1 MKVIFVG
8 AAEGSNMQP
17 QGLDLIDIIHKG
29 AIATYPLILMSI
41 ISVTVIFERLWSLKS
56 ISSVTMRITESI
68 LEPIKKGQRD
78 LAIAICKQNSNC
90 PAGRIFLNVL
100 DRETSGLDVANNF
113 ATEAMFEET
122 QKLKKHLWIL
132 GTVASSAPFIG
143 LLGTVVGII
152 KSFESMAVA
161 GTGGFAV
168 VAAGIS
174 EALVATALGLGVAII
189 AVMFYNYFQTR
200 ISTLNGLFRIQV
212 AKVLH
217 NLSA

>member
-1 MKVIFVG
+1 
-8 AAEGSNMQP
+8 MQP

-29 AIATYPLILMSI
+29 AIATYPLILLSI

-56 ISSVTMRITESI
+56 ISSVTLRITESI
-68 LEPIKKGQRD
+68 LEPIRKGQRD
-78 LAIAICKQNSNC
+78 LAIAICKQNSNW

-100 DRETSGLDVANNF
+100 DRETSGLEVANSF

-212 AKVLH
+212 GKVVH

>member
-1 MKVIFVG
+1 
-8 AAEGSNMQP
+8 MQQ
-17 QGLDLIDIIHKG
+17 QGLDLIDIIQKG
-29 AIATYPLILMSI
+29 AIATYPLILLSI
-41 ISVTVIFERLWSLKS
+41 ISVTVVLERLWSLKN
-56 ISSVTMRITESI
+56 IGSVTLRITESL

-78 LAIAICKQNSNC
+78 LAIAICKQNSQS
-90 PAGRIFLNVL
+90 PAARIFLNVL
-100 DRETSGLDVANNF
+100 ERDGGQGAETASTL

-152 KSFESMAVA
+152 KAFESMAIA

-174 EALVATALGLGVAII
+174 EALVATALGLAVAII
-189 AVMFYNYFQTR
+189 AVIFYNYFQTR

-212 AKVLH
+212 GKL
-217 NLSA
+217 LQQMSA

>member
-1 MKVIFVG
+1 
-8 AAEGSNMQP
+8 MQP

-29 AIATYPLILMSI
+29 AIATYPLILLSI
-41 ISVTVIFERLWSLKS
+41 VSVAVVFERLWSLRNIGS
-56 ISSVTMRITESI
+56 ATLRVTESI

-78 LAIAICKQNSNC
+78 LAIAICKQNSQC
-90 PAGRIFLNVL
+90 PAGRIFLNIL
-100 DRETSGLDVANNF
+100 DREAAGLEVANNL

-152 KSFESMAVA
+152 KSFESMAIA

-174 EALVATALGLGVAII
+174 EALVATALGLGIAII

-212 AKVLH
+212 GKVLH
-217 NLSA
+217 SMGA

>member
-1 MKVIFVG
+1 
-8 AAEGSNMQP
+8 MQP

-29 AIATYPLILMSI
+29 AIATYPLILLSI
-41 ISVTVIFERLWSLKS
+41 VSVAVVFERLWSLRNIGS
-56 ISSVTMRITESI
+56 ATLRVTESI
-68 LEPIKKGQRD
+68 LDPIKKGQRD
-78 LAIAICKQNSNC
+78 LAIAICKQNSQC

-100 DRETSGLDVANNF
+100 DREASGLEVANNI

-152 KSFESMAVA
+152 KSFESMAIA

-174 EALVATALGLGVAII
+174 EALVATALGLGIAII
-189 AVMFYNYFQTR
+189 AVIFYNYFQTR

-212 AKVLH
+212 GKVLH
-217 NLSA
+217 SMGV

>member
-1 MKVIFVG
+1 MT
-8 AAEGSNMQP
+8 
-17 QGLDLIDIIHKG
+17 L
-29 AIATYPLILMSI
+29 
-41 ISVTVIFERLWSLKS
+41 
-56 ISSVTMRITESI
+56 RITESL

-78 LAIAICKQNSNC
+78 LAIAICKQNSQN
-90 PAGRIFLNVL
+90 PAATDFFECFGAGKEVK
-100 DRETSGLDVANNF
+100 GLKQRAHSPPRRCSRR
-113 ATEAMFEET
+113 A

-152 KSFESMAVA
+152 KAFESMAVA

-174 EALVATALGLGVAII
+174 EALVATALGLAVAII

-200 ISTLNGLFRIQV
+200 IDGFKWPFPHPSCKDSSDMN
-212 AKVLH
+212 A
-217 NLSA
+217 

>member
-1 MKVIFVG
+1 
-8 AAEGSNMQP
+8 MQEH
-17 QGLDLIDIIHKG
+17 GLDLIDIIQKG
-29 AIATYPLILMSI
+29 AIATYPLILLSI
-41 ISVTVIFERLWSLKS
+41 VSVTVVLERLWSLKN
-56 ISSVTMRITESI
+56 IGSVTLRITESL

-78 LAIAICKQNSNC
+78 LAIAICKQNSQS
-90 PAGRIFLNVL
+90 PAARIFLNVL
-100 DRETSGLDVANNF
+100 ERDGGQGLETASTL

-152 KSFESMAVA
+152 KAFENMAVA

-174 EALVATALGLGVAII
+174 EALVATALGLAVAII
-189 AVMFYNYFQTR
+189 AVIFYNYFQTR
-200 ISTLNGLFRIQV
+200 ISNLNGLFRIQV
-212 AKVLH
+212 GKILQQM
-217 NLSA
+217 SA

>member
-1 MKVIFVG
+1 
-8 AAEGSNMQP
+8 MQP

-29 AIATYPLILMSI
+29 AIATYPLILLSI
-41 ISVTVIFERLWSLKS
+41 VSVAVVLERLWSLRNIGS
-56 ISSVTMRITESI
+56 MTLRITESL
-68 LEPIKKGQRD
+68 LEPIKRGQRD
-78 LAIAICKQNSNC
+78 LAIAICRQNSHS
-90 PAGRIFLNVL
+90 PVGRIFLNML
-100 DRETSGLDVANNF
+100 DKGESQQLETANTF

-122 QKLKKHLWIL
+122 QNLRKHLWIL

-152 KSFESMAVA
+152 KSFESMAIA

-174 EALVATALGLGVAII
+174 EALVATALGLAVAII
-189 AVMFYNYFQTR
+189 AVIFYNYFQIR
-200 ISTLNGLFRIQV
+200 IANLNGLFRIQV

-217 NLSA
+217 SMSV

>member
-1 MKVIFVG
+1 M
-8 AAEGSNMQP
+8 EQ
-17 QGLDLIDIIHKG
+17 QGLNLIDIIHKG

-41 ISVTVIFERLWSLKS
+41 ISVTVVLERLWSLRNIGS
-56 ISSVTMRITESI
+56 MTLRVTESL

-78 LAIAICKQNSNC
+78 LAIAICKQNSHC
-90 PAGRIFLNVL
+90 PAGRIFLNIL
-100 DRETSGLDVANNF
+100 DREGSHRLEAANAVAS
-113 ATEAMFEET
+113 EAMFEET

-152 KSFESMAVA
+152 KSFENMAIA

-174 EALVATALGLGVAII
+174 EALVAPALGLAVAIV
-189 AVMFYNYFQTR
+189 AVIFYNYFQTR
-200 ISTLNGLFRIQV
+200 IASLNGLFRIQV
-212 AKVLH
+212 GKVLH
-217 NLSA
+217 NISQ

>member
-1 MKVIFVG
+1 M
-8 AAEGSNMQP
+8 EQP
-17 QGLDLIDIIHKG
+17 GLDLIDIIHKG

-41 ISVTVIFERLWSLKS
+41 ISVTVVLERLWSLKNIGS
-56 ISSVTMRITESI
+56 ITLRITESL

-78 LAIAICKQNSNC
+78 LAIAICKQNSQS
-90 PAGRIFLNVL
+90 PAARIFLNVL
-100 DRETSGLDVANNF
+100 EREGSQGPNTASTS

-174 EALVATALGLGVAII
+174 EALVATALGLAVAII
-189 AVMFYNYFQTR
+189 AVIFYNYFQTR
-200 ISTLNGLFRIQV
+200 IATLNGLFRIQV
-212 AKVLH
+212 AKILQH
-217 NLSA
+217 MSA

>member
-1 MKVIFVG
+1 
-8 AAEGSNMQP
+8 MQQ

-29 AIATYPLILMSI
+29 AIATYPLILLSI
-41 ISVTVIFERLWSLKS
+41 VSVAVVLERLWFLRN
-56 ISSVTMRITESI
+56 IGSVTLRITESLI
-68 LEPIKKGQRD
+68 DPVKKGQRD
-78 LAIAICKQNSNC
+78 LAIAICKQNSQS

-100 DRETSGLDVANNF
+100 ERDGGQRLEAANSF
-113 ATEAMFEET
+113 AGEAMFEET

-152 KSFESMAVA
+152 KSFESMAIA

-174 EALVATALGLGVAII
+174 EALVATALGLAVAII
-189 AVMFYNYFQTR
+189 AVIFYNYFQVR
-200 ISTLNGLFRIQV
+200 ISNLNGLFRIQV
-212 AKVLH
+212 AKILH
-217 NLSA
+217 NMSL

>member
-1 MKVIFVG
+1 M
-8 AAEGSNMQP
+8 EP
-17 QGLDLIDIIHKG
+17 QQSLNLIQIIHQG
-29 AIATYPLILMSI
+29 AIATYPLIVMSV
-41 ISVTVIFERLWSLKS
+41 ISLTVIFERLWSLRNIGSATLRVTDS
-56 ISSVTMRITESI
+56 IM
-68 LEPIKKGQRD
+68 EPTKKGQRD

-100 DRETSGLDVANNF
+100 ERDNGARLEAAN
-113 ATEAMFEET
+113 AAAAEAMFEET
-122 QKLKKHLWIL
+122 QKLRKHLWIL

-189 AVMFYNYFQTR
+189 ALIFYNYFQTR
-200 ISTLNGLFRIQV
+200 IATLNGLFRIQV
-212 AKVLH
+212 GKILQT
-217 NLSA
+217 LSV

>member
-1 MKVIFVG
+1 M
-8 AAEGSNMQP
+8 EPQ
-17 QGLDLIDIIHKG
+17 QGLNIIQIIQQG
-29 AIATYPLILMSI
+29 AIATYPLIIMSV
-41 ISVTVIFERLWSLKS
+41 ISLTVVFERLWSLRNIVS
-56 ISSVTMRITESI
+56 ATLRITDSI
-68 LEPIKKGQRD
+68 LEPTRKGQRD

-100 DRETSGLDVANNF
+100 ERDTAGRADVATSA

-189 AVMFYNYFQTR
+189 AVIFYNYFQTR

-212 AKVLH
+212 AKILQI
-217 NLSA
+217 LSA

>member
-1 MKVIFVG
+1 
-8 AAEGSNMQP
+8 MQP

-56 ISSVTMRITESI
+56 ISSVTLRITESI
-68 LEPIKKGQRD
+68 LEPIRKGQRD
-78 LAIAICKQNSNC
+78 LAIAICKQNSNW

-100 DRETSGLDVANNF
+100 DRETSGLEVANSF

-212 AKVLH
+212 GKVVH

>member
-1 MKVIFVG
+1 
-8 AAEGSNMQP
+8 MQP

-29 AIATYPLILMSI
+29 AIATYPLILLSI
-41 ISVTVIFERLWSLKS
+41 VSVAVVFERLWSLRDIGS
-56 ISSVTMRITESI
+56 ATLRVTDSI

-78 LAIAICKQNSNC
+78 LAIAICKQNSQC
-90 PAGRIFLNVL
+90 PAGRIFLNIL
-100 DRETSGLDVANNF
+100 DREAAGLEVSNNI

-143 LLGTVVGII
+143 LLGTVIGII
-152 KSFESMAVA
+152 KSFESMAIA

-174 EALVATALGLGVAII
+174 EALVATALGLGIAII
-189 AVMFYNYFQTR
+189 AVIFYNYFQTR

-212 AKVLH
+212 AKVLR
-217 NLSA
+217 NMGA

>member
-1 MKVIFVG
+1 
-8 AAEGSNMQP
+8 MQQ

-29 AIATYPLILMSI
+29 AIATYPLILLSI
-41 ISVTVIFERLWSLKS
+41 ISVTVVLERLWSLKN
-56 ISSVTMRITESI
+56 IGSVTLRITESL

-78 LAIAICKQNSNC
+78 LAIAICKQNSQS
-90 PAGRIFLNVL
+90 PAARIFLNVL
-100 DRETSGLDVANNF
+100 EREGSQGLDTASTL

-174 EALVATALGLGVAII
+174 EALVATALGLAVAII
-189 AVMFYNYFQTR
+189 AVIFYNYFQTR

-212 AKVLH
+212 AKILQQM
-217 NLSA
+217 SA

>member
-1 MKVIFVG
+1 M
-8 AAEGSNMQP
+8 EQ

-41 ISVTVIFERLWSLKS
+41 VSVAVVFERLWSLRS
-56 ISSVTMRITESI
+56 IASVTLRITESL
-68 LEPIKKGQRD
+68 LEPIKRGQRD
-78 LAIAICKQNSNC
+78 LAVAICKQNSHS
-90 PAGRIFLNVL
+90 PAGRIFLNIL
-100 DRETSGLDVANNF
+100 DREAGQRLEVTNNF
-113 ATEAMFEET
+113 AAEAMFEET

-152 KSFESMAVA
+152 KSFESMAIA

-174 EALVATALGLGVAII
+174 EALVATALGLAVAII
-189 AVMFYNYFQTR
+189 AVIFYNYFQTR
-200 ISTLNGLFRIQV
+200 ISTLNGLFRIQIG
-212 AKVLH
+212 KILQ
-217 NLSA
+217 NIST